1 MTASGASSS
10 IRRSV
15 LRDRFS
21 CHQAARVQVLVQ
33 AAPVAVYLAETCGLM
48 ATTRNYLPSAISKGE
63 SISNEWS
70 KRPRAEPSLV
80 TIPFRTYVVQLLVL
94 NEFPYD
100 DARTSYS

>member
-33 AAPVAVYLAETCGLM
+33 ATPVAVYLAETCGLM
-48 ATTRNYLPSAISKGE
+48 ARTRNYLP

-80 TIPFRTYVVQLLVL
+80 TIPFLTYVVQLLVL